1 MTMDKIRSFLSR
13 DHTGYT
19 VVEILVALS
28 LTGLVLGVLYGSY
41 STVVGSTRNYRRV
54 SDTYQSARVV
64 LTNLGRE
71 LTGAYQ
77 PAMIEERLMFQGKEE
92 WFQGRRL
99 DRLSFVTTTSAR
111 GAEEET
117 GYDAFEL
124 SYFAGYGNQEGLLL
138 ARRAPFFNPEE
149 PFEAGE
155 ERIIAENLRSLAFEF
170 YDGLEWKEEWNPE
183 EEKRLPLAVRITIGL
198 GESEEAEPNYFS
210 TAVYLPLAQ
219 PLTAEEKEVPAAEI
233 PSS

>member
-1 MTMDKIRSFLSR
+1 MNKTRSSLS
-13 DHTGYT
+13 GCCNGFT
-19 VVEILVALS
+19 VAEILVALS

-41 STVVGSTRNYRRV
+41 STVVSSTRNYRRV

-64 LTNLGRE
+64 LTNLSRE

-77 PAMIEERLMFQGKEE
+77 PALVEEGLMFQGQEE

-111 GAEEET
+111 GAEDET
-117 GYDAFEL
+117 GYDSFEL

-138 ARRAPFFNPEE
+138 ARRAPYFNPEE
-149 PFEAGE
+149 PFETGE
-155 ERIIAENLRSLAFEF
+155 ERIIAENLRSMAFEF
-170 YDGLEWKEEWNPE
+170 YDGLEWKNGWNPME
-183 EEKRLPLAVRITIGL
+183 ETRLPLAVRITIGL
-198 GESEEAEPNYFS
+198 GESEDTEPTYFN

-219 PLTAEEKEVPAAEI
+219 QLTEEEEEEEEMPG
-233 PSS
+233 S